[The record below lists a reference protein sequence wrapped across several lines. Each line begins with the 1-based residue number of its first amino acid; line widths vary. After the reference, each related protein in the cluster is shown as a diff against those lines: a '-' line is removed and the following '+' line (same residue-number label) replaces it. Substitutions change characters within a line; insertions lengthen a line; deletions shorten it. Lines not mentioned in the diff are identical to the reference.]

1 MPRNASS
8 VANCSM
14 KRKRKYT
21 RRSTRTA
28 DNVLSSDVNFKR
40 TNKVIKNTDNNDI
53 IHSKKLAGQSCY
65 NLAESDKTILSDIL
79 KGIKPLR
86 KSNFPLLLRMFEQ
99 KELSVEQFEKLLS
112 LKVEKSTLDG
122 SNTCKECTNKQLLLE
137 KDSFWQKKY
146 ESSNKALKEIEAIA
160 KLHINQYDK
169 PYLEQRTVGIQAVL
183 FTNENVTTS
192 THDNVPAKGITNNGN
207 SSTELNTK
215 SVNNFSD
222 NNCVN
227 QLDAVEIVPTP
238 SSFKTNEYTISKSG
252 VSSSNPDHLLSPVVL
267 RKPVPPAIPINS
279 TIIDLSNDDETN
291 VRGYYNYSTSTSLDL
306 TSEDLIKIS
315 SVFTLAKPL
324 NTVVHDQES
333 SSIQLHPA
341 PLPEIP
347 RQNSSL
353 CESVNLPPAP
363 NLNIQKSTRGTM
375 FLSWDI
381 PATEIPVCTILSY
394 HIFAYHEVSN
404 NTPKTDMW
412 KNIGC
417 VRSLP
422 LPMRCSLLK
431 LQPGEK
437 YYFAVRAVNAYNQIG
452 PFSKIMSHIS

>member
-1 MPRNASS
+1 MISIFSLVVTKTLSKPSPNKICVVELVVLFCIYFTKMPRNASS

-291 VRGYYNYSTSTSLDL
+291 
-306 TSEDLIKIS
+306 
-315 SVFTLAKPL
+315 
-324 NTVVHDQES
+324 
-333 SSIQLHPA
+333 HPA